1 MERQTYNCL
10 ERTQNTN
17 RVSPHDSTPFEPQST
32 EETYRMNHDEEATP
46 CSCKVGRDIE
56 QYDLDDL
63 NTELRDRRLEERTS
77 LRDLAAYVNQ
87 RVLAAALTAADVD
100 VTDALYGAVSDED
113 ALTTLYEALSNDDT
127 PAERTAR
134 VQTRLAHLG
143 VDIEAVEADWVTHPT
158 VRTHLRECLEI
169 ETQRTATI
177 TPDEAR
183 DTIEWARTQCA
194 NIVDQTFTR
203 LRNANV
209 LSTGPLDITVTI
221 QITCTDCG
229 TTYRPRQ
236 LLSRRECA
244 CTAADNSDRTTD

>member
-1 MERQTYNCL
+1 
-10 ERTQNTN
+10 
-17 RVSPHDSTPFEPQST
+17 
-32 EETYRMNHDEEATP
+32 MNHDEGAPP
-46 CSCKVGRDIE
+46 CSCKVGRNIE
-56 QYDLDDL
+56 QYDLDNL

-77 LRDLAAYVNQ
+77 LRDLADYVNQ

-113 ALTTLYEALSNDDT
+113 ALTTLYEALASDDT
-127 PAERTAR
+127 PPERTAR
-134 VQTRLAHLG
+134 VRTRLAQRG

-158 VRTHLRECLEI
+158 VRTHLRECLDI

-177 TPDEAR
+177 TADEAR

-209 LSTGPLDITVTI
+209 LETGPLDVTVTI
-221 QITCTDCG
+221 QVTCTDCG
-229 TTYRPRQ
+229 TTYRPHQ
-236 LLSRRECA
+236 LLSRRTCA
-244 CTAADNSDRTTD
+244 CTAADQSDGPTD